1 MKKNKGGRPPIFK
14 SEKVLKNRIDKY
26 FDTGIPE
33 RTFVVGGKNKRVVI
47 VEVPTITGLIRFLGF
62 NSRQSFYN
70 YKKKNKFS
78 YAVNRAVLKIE
89 MTYEQQLL
97 MGLNCTGAI
106 FALKS
111 LGWTG
116 KTQTNQSD

>member
-14 SEKVLKNRIDKY
+14 SEKALQKRVDEY
-26 FDTGIPE
+26 FDIGIPE
-33 RTFVVGGKNKRVVI
+33 RTFVVGGKNKRVVT

-70 YKKKNKFS
+70 YKRKNKFS
-78 YAVNRAVLKIE
+78 YAIKRAVLKIE
-89 MTYEQQLL
+89 IIYEQQLQT
-97 MGLNCTGAI
+97 GHNCRGAI
-106 FALKS
+106 YMLKQ

-116 KTQTNQSD
+116 GH